1 MIWIRASIRRHLGL
15 GAAVT
20 VVLLASVVA
29 VTAPESAGATYAG
42 AANGEISFVSDRDP
56 LLSGGGQAVL
66 VRDQVF
72 VMGPDGQNPTNL
84 STSSE
89 DHSDPSF
96 SADGRLIAF
105 AGFPDTRGEGEEENE
120 EIYAMNADG
129 TDKRRLT
136 TTSADESDPA
146 FSPDGSRIAFTTLAN
161 GGFPG
166 IDLVNSDGSGRTHLL
181 QGSADVE
188 YANPSWS
195 PDGSKI
201 AYERTELSGFEGQ
214 TDIWVID
221 LASGQQTRLTDG
233 FEQEYDPDFSPD
245 GSRIAYVVDPF
256 IVSETKLVSNPD
268 IWVMNAD
275 GSGKSR
281 LTSDPWA
288 DSEPAWSPDGSE
300 IAFTHRRNETDPH
313 AYVLNAPSDVY
324 VMNADGSDARNLTG
338 GGRTGA
344 LGAQEEDNASHSPS
358 WQPVGPDADRV
369 PPSYAGTISVPPRLV
384 VFPLLTQP
392 GIAPRRGRGG
402 IAIRFRLSERAS
414 AKLAVERLLRGKKV
428 KRGGRT
434 VCRAKPRKAWR
445 KLPRRARCKRWKL
458 QGWIVRN
465 GRRGRNSV
473 RFDGR
478 IGRRALRAG
487 GPYRIRAGAV
497 DRAANPARQKQS
509 RRFRLVG

>member
-1 MIWIRASIRRHLGL
+1 M
-15 GAAVT
+15 AVA
-20 VVLLASVVA
+20 LLACSLVA
-29 VTAPESAGATYAG
+29 VTAQPAG
-42 AANGEISFVSDRDP
+42 AAFPGASNGQISFVSDRDP
-56 LLSGGGQAVL
+56 LFSGGGRAVI

-84 STSSE
+84 STSFE
-89 DHSDPSF
+89 DHGGPSF

-105 AGFPDTRGEGEEENE
+105 AGFPDSRNEGEEENE
-120 EIYAMNADG
+120 EIYVMNADG

-136 TTSADESDPA
+136 ATAADESDPV

-188 YANPSWS
+188 YGNPSWS
-195 PDGSKI
+195 PDGSRI
-201 AYERTELSGFEGQ
+201 AYERTELHGFNGQ

-221 LASGQQTRLTDG
+221 LPGGQQTRLTDG

-313 AYVLNAPSDVY
+313 TYVLNAPSDVY
-324 VMNADGSDARNLTG
+324 VMNADGSDVRNLTR
-338 GGRTGA
+338 GGRTGV
-344 LGAQEEDNASHSPS
+344 LGAEEEDSASHSPN
-358 WQPVGPDADRV
+358 WQPVGPDADRI
-369 PPSYAGTISVPPRLV
+369 PPSITGTISVPPRLV
-384 VFPLLTQP
+384 IPSLPAQP
-392 GIAPRRGRGG
+392 GIVARRGRGG

-414 AKLAVERLLRGKKV
+414 AKLAVERLQRGKKV

-434 VCRAKPRKAWR
+434 VCRARSRKAWT
-445 KLPRRARCKRWKL
+445 KLPRRTRCKRWRL

-465 GRRGRNSV
+465 GRRGRNTV
-473 RFDGR
+473 RFSGR

-497 DRAANPARQKQS
+497 DRVANPARQKQS
-509 RRFRLVG
+509 RRFRVVRQ

>member
-1 MIWIRASIRRHLGL
+1 MLWIRASIRRRLGT

-20 VVLLASVVA
+20 VALLASFFLA
-29 VTAPESAGATYAG
+29 VTAQPADAAYPGAS
-42 AANGEISFVSDRDP
+42 NGQISFVSDRDP
-56 LLSGGGQAVL
+56 LFSGGGRAVI

-84 STSSE
+84 STSFE
-89 DHSDPSF
+89 DHESPSF

-105 AGFPDTRGEGEEENE
+105 AGFPDTRDEGEEENQ
-120 EIYAMNADG
+120 EIYVMNADG

-136 TTSADESDPA
+136 TTSTEESDPA

-166 IDLVNSDGSGRTHLL
+166 IDLINGDGSGRTHLL
-181 QGSADVE
+181 RGSAAVD
-188 YANPSWS
+188 YGNPSWS
-195 PDGSKI
+195 PDGTRI
-201 AYERTELSGFEGQ
+201 AYERTEFNGFNGQ
-214 TDIWVID
+214 TDVWVID
-221 LASGQQTRLTDG
+221 LASGQETRLTDG

-245 GSRIAYVVDPF
+245 GSRIAYVLDPF
-256 IVSETKLVSNPD
+256 ILSETKLVSNPD

-281 LTSDPWA
+281 LTSDPWE

-313 AYVLNAPSDVY
+313 AYLLNAPSDVY
-324 VMNADGSDARNLTG
+324 VMNADGSDPRNLTA
-338 GGRTGA
+338 GGRTGV
-344 LGAQEEDNASHSPS
+344 LGAEEEDNPHSPS
-358 WQPVGPDADRV
+358 WQPVGPDADRT
-369 PPSYAGTISVPPRLV
+369 PPSFAGTISVPPRLV
-384 VFPLLTQP
+384 ISPRSTQP
-392 GIAPRRGRGG
+392 VISARRGRGG

-434 VCRAKPRKAWR
+434 VCRAKSRKAWR
-445 KLPRRARCKRWKL
+445 KLPRRARCRRWKL
-458 QGWIVRN
+458 QGWIVRT
-465 GRRGRNSV
+465 GRRGRNRV
-473 RFDGR
+473 RFSGR
-478 IGRRALRAG
+478 LGRRALKAG

-497 DRAANPARQKQS
+497 DRVANPARQKQS
-509 RRFRLVG
+509 RRFRVVR